1 MWVVKLGGSLHDAP
15 ALRRWLRR
23 LADAGGPP
31 RIVVPGGG
39 PFADAV
45 RGLQPRLGIDDRA
58 AHRMAILAMQQFGLA
73 LQSLEPRLRLAETDA
88 ELHAARAAVWL
99 PWRLAGADMAIVA
112 SWEVTSDSLACWL
125 ATRLKARV
133 LVLVKSGEVPAGRH
147 DAQALAATGLIDPA
161 FAGFAARFAGA
172 IRIVHRDADRLRGWC
187 RLTGAGQS
195 TLASGSSASGSSA
208 ATTSR
213 ATR

>member
-1 MWVVKLGGSLHDAP
+1 MGDGRIGRQMPAAVAERVGRHVDHAHQPGRRCAEKLDEPMLHGLPTAAMVRPFWDAAMWVVKLGGSLHDAP

-99 PWRLAGADMAIVA
+99 PWRLAGADKAIAA
-112 SWEVTSDSLACWL
+112 SWEVTSD
-125 ATRLKARV
+125 
-133 LVLVKSGEVPAGRH
+133 
-147 DAQALAATGLIDPA
+147 
-161 FAGFAARFAGA
+161 
-172 IRIVHRDADRLRGWC
+172 
-187 RLTGAGQS
+187 
-195 TLASGSSASGSSA
+195 
-208 ATTSR
+208 
-213 ATR
+213 